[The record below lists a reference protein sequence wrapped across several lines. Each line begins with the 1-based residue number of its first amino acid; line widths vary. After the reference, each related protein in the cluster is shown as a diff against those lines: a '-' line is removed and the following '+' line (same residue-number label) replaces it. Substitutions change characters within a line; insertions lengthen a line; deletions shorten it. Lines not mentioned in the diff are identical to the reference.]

1 MADGTTVKADEGY
14 IRESILRPEAKVVAG
29 YQPSMPTFQGLVTE
43 EQVLDLVEYVKSLGP
58 NPGAGQAEGLAAPG
72 SR

>member
-1 MADGTTVKADEGY
+1 LQL
-14 IRESILRPEAKVVAG
+14 I
-29 YQPSMPTFQGLVTE
+29 
-43 EQVLDLVEYVKSLGP
+43 EYVKSLGP